1 MKIGKYELNVIETG
15 SFGLDGG
22 AMFGII
28 PKPLWSKFNPADD
41 LNRVTLNARNL
52 LLVNGKRKIMID
64 TGIGSDWDEK
74 FEKIYRLDQTENT
87 LNNSFIKLG
96 IKPDE
101 ITDVLLTHLHFD
113 HTGGSTVLK
122 DGNWIPAFP
131 NAKYYVQKK
140 HFEWAMNP
148 TDRDRGSFIQNR
160 FMPLH
165 KEGLLHFVE
174 GDVSFDDEIDFLT
187 INGHTSFQQMIK
199 IYDSS
204 NTILYCGDLF
214 PFTSHIPIP
223 YVMGYDL
230 QPLVTVQ
237 EKRKIL
243 PQAVE
248 ENWNLFFEHD
258 PEVVMATV
266 AESNK
271 GFSIDEVYTE
281 MIK

>member
-1 MKIGKYELNVIETG
+1 MKIGKYELHVIETG

-28 PKPLWSKFNPADD
+28 PKPLWSKFNPADE

-52 LLVNGKRKIMID
+52 LLVNGSRKIMID
-64 TGIGSDWDEK
+64 TGIGSGWDEK
-74 FEKIYRLDQTENT
+74 FEKIYRLDQSQNT
-87 LNNSFIKLG
+87 LMKSFDKLG

-113 HTGGSTVLK
+113 HTGGSTILK
-122 DGNWIPAFP
+122 DGKWIPAFP

-165 KEGLLHFVE
+165 EEGLLQFVD
-174 GDVSFDDEIDFLT
+174 GDVSFDDEIDFIT
-187 INGHTSFQQMIK
+187 INGHTSFQQMVK
-199 IYDSS
+199 IHDSS
-204 NTILYCGDLF
+204 NTVLYCGDLF

-230 QPLVTVQ
+230 QPIVTVQ
-237 EKRKIL
+237 EKKKIL
-243 PQAVE
+243 PVAVE
-248 ENWNLFFEHD
+248 ENWKLFIEHD
-258 PEVVMATV
+258 PEVIMATV

>member
-1 MKIGKYELNVIETG
+1 MKIGKYELKVIETG
-15 SFGLDGG
+15 VFGLDGG

-28 PKPLWSKFNPADD
+28 PKPLWSKFNPADEQ
-41 LNRVTLNARNL
+41 NRVTLHARNL
-52 LLVNGKRKIMID
+52 LLLSDSRKILID

-74 FEKIYRLDQTENT
+74 FIRNYRLDQTENT
-87 LNNSFIKLG
+87 MSHSLNKLG

-113 HTGGSTVLK
+113 HTGGSTYLK
-122 DGNWIPAFP
+122 DGNWIPTFP

-140 HFEWAMNP
+140 HFEWAINP

-165 KEGLLHFVE
+165 NEALLNFIDGEVQ
-174 GDVSFDDEIDFLT
+174 FDDEIEFLT

-199 IYDSS
+199 VHDSS
-204 NTILYCGDLF
+204 NTVLFCGDLF

-237 EKRKIL
+237 EKKKIL
-243 PQAVE
+243 PIAIEQ
-248 ENWNLFFEHD
+248 NWKLFFEHD
-258 PEVVMATV
+258 PEVIMATV
-266 AESNK
+266 AESQR
-271 GFSIDEVYTE
+271 GFSIDQVFTE
-281 MIK
+281 MI